1 MIHLWYCCRGN
12 RLNKRKFQL
21 FWRLSNPGSC
31 LNRILLINEVLP
43 TNVRFTL
50 AKECHRNL
58 SDIRHSTFKIGAV
71 NRSPVLFRPSSNP
84 LRTLTLHPPLSLLPT
99 PSAPYFPGL
108 PPACP
113 PDELVVFLLS
123 NFSIL
128 LLLSWRCSRPG

>member
-71 NRSPVLFRPSSNP
+71 NRSPVLCRPSSNP
-84 LRTLTLHPPLSLLPT
+84 LRTLIPYPPLSLLPYPFRSLFSWAPT
-99 PSAPYFPGL
+99 PLSSRR
-108 PPACP
+108 ACS
-113 PDELVVFLLS
+113 VFVK
-123 NFSIL
+123 
-128 LLLSWRCSRPG
+128 